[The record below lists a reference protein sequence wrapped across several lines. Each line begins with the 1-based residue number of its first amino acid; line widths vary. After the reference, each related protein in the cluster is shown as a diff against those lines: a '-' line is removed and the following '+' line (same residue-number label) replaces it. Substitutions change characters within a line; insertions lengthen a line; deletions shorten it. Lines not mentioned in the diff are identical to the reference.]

1 MTTLAALTCES
12 ANLLGWQIGGATAT
26 LGVVLMLVRILLSP
40 ALGPDRLKRRDR
52 FSAWRR
58 TLHYLLLSIPVAWLI
73 GAIWLASVFPLCYA
87 RGIAIASTIVFGVFL
102 LVAVVTAGN
111 QIGRR
116 SVQ

>member
-1 MTTLAALTCES
+1 VSTLAALTCES
-12 ANLLGWQIGGATAT
+12 ANLLGWQVGGATAA
-26 LGVVLMLVRILLSP
+26 LGVVLILVRMLLSP
-40 ALGPDRLKRRDR
+40 ALGPDRLKRSDR
-52 FSAWRR
+52 FASRR
-58 TLHYLLLSIPVAWLI
+58 RALHYLLLVIPIAWLI
-73 GAIWLASVFPLCYA
+73 GGIAYASVFPLCYA